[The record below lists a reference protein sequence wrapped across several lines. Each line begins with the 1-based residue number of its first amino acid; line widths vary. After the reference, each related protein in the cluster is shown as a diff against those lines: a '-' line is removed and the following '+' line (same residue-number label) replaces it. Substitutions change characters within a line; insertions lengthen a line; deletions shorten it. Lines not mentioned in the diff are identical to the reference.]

1 MIFENNVMGLLLF
14 FFALY
19 CGMWAQETE
28 RNYWLWFITGFL
40 VAPITG
46 IVLMVKNAKRYSGV

>member
-1 MIFENNVMGLLLF
+1 MNNNDTFGLLLF

-19 CGMWAQETE
+19 CGLWAQKTK

-40 VAPITG
+40 FAPITG
-46 IVLMVKNAKRYSGV
+46 IVLMVKNSSRYHEL